1 MREARTKRREPTAA
15 RSAGRVGGW
24 MDAWLSG
31 LCVALLL
38 VACGGERGAAVAS
51 DTALPIGDSA
61 EDASDP
67 VALVPVAPPA
77 PSVDSAASAPTAV
90 DAFIRHVEAQ
100 RGPDSVGVA
109 RGYAAEGLR
118 LLASG
123 IEELAAR
130 DTAGATTL
138 EPRLATLRARADSL
152 QREPDSL
159 ARARLSSEAFVLASD
174 LLQTL
179 QEGAPPALTDRAAE
193 ARQAAAAVR
202 PDQPLLAQEPAVRR
216 FFERAA
222 AALRGLIGARTA

>member
-1 MREARTKRREPTAA
+1 MTEARTKRRGPTAA
-15 RSAGRVGGW
+15 RSSACARARVG
-24 MDAWLSG
+24 G

-38 VACGGERGAAVAS
+38 LGCGGERGAAVAS
-51 DTALPIGDSA
+51 DTALRAGASA
-61 EDASDP
+61 GVASDP
-67 VALVPVAPPA
+67 VATVPVAPPTPA
-77 PSVDSAASAPTAV
+77 VDSATPPSSAV
-90 DAFIRHVEAQ
+90 DAFIRHVETQ
-100 RGPDSVGVA
+100 RDPGSGGVA

-130 DTAGATTL
+130 DTASATDL
-138 EPRLATLRARADSL
+138 APRLATLRARADSL

-159 ARARLSSEAFVLASD
+159 ARARVSSEAFVLASD

-193 ARQAAAAVR
+193 ARQAAAAIR
-202 PDQPLLAQEPAVRR
+202 PDQPLLTQEPAVRR

-222 AALRGLIGARTA
+222 AALRGLTGARTS

>member
-1 MREARTKRREPTAA
+1 MTEARTRRREPTAA
-15 RSAGRVGGW
+15 RSGARATARVG
-24 MDAWLSG
+24 G

-38 VACGGERGAAVAS
+38 LGCGGERGAAVAS

-61 EDASDP
+61 GVASDP

-77 PSVDSAASAPTAV
+77 PAVDSAPLALTAV
-90 DAFIRHVEAQ
+90 DAFIRHVESQ
-100 RGPDSVGVA
+100 REPDSVGIA

-130 DTAGATTL
+130 DTAGTMTL
-138 EPRLATLRARADSL
+138 APRLATLRARADSL

-159 ARARLSSEAFVLASD
+159 ARARLSSEAFVLAGD

>member
-1 MREARTKRREPTAA
+1 MMEARTKQRGRTAA
-15 RSAGRVGGW
+15 RSSAGPRAWAGR
-24 MDAWLSG
+24 

-38 VACGGERGAAVAS
+38 LGCGGQRGAADAS
-51 DTALPIGDSA
+51 DTALPPGDSA
-61 EDASDP
+61 AIASDP
-67 VALVPVAPPA
+67 VATVPVAPP
-77 PSVDSAASAPTAV
+77 VDSARSASDAV
-90 DAFIRHVEAQ
+90 DAFLRHVET
-100 RGPDSVGVA
+100 RRDPDSVGIA

-130 DTAGATTL
+130 DTTGATSL
-138 EPRLATLRARADSL
+138 GPRLATLRARADSL

-193 ARQAAAAVR
+193 ARQAAAAIR
-202 PDQPLLAQEPAVRR
+202 PDQPLPTQEPAVRR

-222 AALRGLIGARTA
+222 AALRGLTRARTA

>member
-1 MREARTKRREPTAA
+1 MTEARTTAREPTSA
-15 RSAGRVGGW
+15 RPGARVGR
-24 MDAWLSG
+24 
-31 LCVALLL
+31 LCIALLL
-38 VACGGERGAAVAS
+38 LGCGGERGPAAAS
-51 DTALPIGDSA
+51 DTALPA
-61 EDASDP
+61 DAGAG
-67 VALVPVAPPA
+67 V
-77 PSVDSAASAPTAV
+77 ASAPVATVPVVPSAPAPDSATTPQTAV
-90 DAFIRHVEAQ
+90 DAFIRHVETQ
-100 RGPDSVGVA
+100 RDADSVGIA

-130 DTAGATTL
+130 DTTGATTL
-138 EPRLATLRARADSL
+138 GPRLATLRARADSL

-193 ARQAAAAVR
+193 ARQAAAAIR
-202 PDQPLLAQEPAVRR
+202 PDQPLLTQEPAVRR